1 MFRVIYWKMIS
12 FMLYRGQNREAEI
25 KLIFFLSL
33 FLLCVYVGVRVISL
47 HLQRFKKK
55 FSIKIFVI
63 NQLFFIKIR
72 NLLSLSA
79 LNKHIQL
86 KFDSRYFFDP
96 LDVRCNCSVNAWKR
110 WCRARLNTPRYN
122 TNLYAIH

>member
-55 FSIKIFVI
+55 VQYQNFRHQSTFLYQ
-63 NQLFFIKIR
+63 NSHFIKLI
-72 NLLSLSA
+72 SLEQTYS
-79 LNKHIQL
+79 
-86 KFDSRYFFDP
+86 
-96 LDVRCNCSVNAWKR
+96 
-110 WCRARLNTPRYN
+110 T
-122 TNLYAIH
+122 